1 MYIPNY
7 KSWLFSRGEDGVKKA
22 FLVYNTGRF
31 MRELN
36 IFIVHQLKPLA
47 NGKNNFFH
55 LQLKVLLKFFRATR
69 YLCVTFPQTKF
80 FAFAFYNQPQVDSG
94 MHVVKCLHVLLHMYV
109 HMRIPHT
116 LK

>member
-7 KSWLFSRGEDGVKKA
+7 KSWLFARGGDGVKKA

-55 LQLKVLLKFFRATR
+55 L
-69 YLCVTFPQTKF
+69 
-80 FAFAFYNQPQVDSG
+80 
-94 MHVVKCLHVLLHMYV
+94 
-109 HMRIPHT
+109 
-116 LK
+116 